1 LRAVYSRENHGDSS
15 RRASPTGEF
24 EIHNNFQTAFF
35 FFVTTTRGAR
45 CRGSDQSMRSDKRGR
60 RKILFVV
67 VAFSSLVLFT
77 LVSHARPFVEVVSSS
92 SSTERD
98 SSPSASSPSFK
109 RVSVVTYT
117 DRATDGLC
125 LSALTAALQ
134 GIELVIVGV
143 AGDEDHELDFSNVT
157 NAKTR
162 KLHAFVAL
170 LTNDDLWS
178 KYVVSPLDTEEKH
191 LVVFVDASDVLYLK
205 PSEYIASAYEKTIA
219 EHPGHPHRETDVV
232 LLAAERNCWPH
243 MDGPRERIPGGR
255 DFCANFDTLV
265 AEASSFKYPNS
276 GGFMG
281 PRKALAKAIDDIRS
295 EMRTAEDD
303 DQLCVQKA
311 MIRRQDATY
320 DFRLDYKSRVF
331 QTGWGTNLET
341 KDFGVQSVG
350 AYFDANRSVIL
361 NTEHGTEPA
370 IVHFNGGKVALT
382 PVGEALLKRRASV
395 SFVDEKR
402 ERRRFFE
409 IDSRYRQRHTSWYDL
424 TCGKYLDMV
433 KGSPLTLEAR
443 AD

>member
-1 LRAVYSRENHGDSS
+1 
-15 RRASPTGEF
+15 
-24 EIHNNFQTAFF
+24 
-35 FFVTTTRGAR
+35 
-45 CRGSDQSMRSDKRGR
+45 MRPDKRGR

-67 VAFSSLVLFT
+67 VAFSSVVLFT

-98 SSPSASSPSFK
+98 SSLSFT

-117 DRATDGLC
+117 DRASDGLC

-143 AGDEDHELDFSNVT
+143 DGDEDDELDFSNVT

-178 KYVVSPLDTEEKH
+178 KYVVSSSEETEEKH

-219 EHPGHPHRETDVV
+219 EHPGHPLRDRDVV

-281 PRKALAKAIDDIRS
+281 PRKALAKAINDIRS

-382 PVGEALLKRRASV
+382 PVGEALLKRRASI
-395 SFVDEKR
+395 SFVDAKR
-402 ERRRFFE
+402 QRGRFFE
-409 IDSRYRQRHTSWYDL
+409 IDSRYRQRHAAWYDA
-424 TCGKYLDMV
+424 TCGKYLEMV
-433 KGSPLTLEAR
+433 MGSSLTLEAR
-443 AD
+443 SASVSS

>member
-1 LRAVYSRENHGDSS
+1 
-15 RRASPTGEF
+15 
-24 EIHNNFQTAFF
+24 
-35 FFVTTTRGAR
+35 
-45 CRGSDQSMRSDKRGR
+45 MRSDKRAR
-60 RKILFVV
+60 RKIFLFVVVVV

-77 LVSHARPFVEVVSSS
+77 LASHARSFVEVVSSS

-98 SSPSASSPSFK
+98 SSLSFK

-143 AGDEDHELDFSNVT
+143 VGDEDHELDFSNVT

-162 KLHAFVAL
+162 KLHAFIAL
-170 LTNDDLWS
+170 LTNEKLWS
-178 KYVVSPLDTEEKH
+178 KYVASPSEIEEKH
-191 LVVFVDASDVLYLK
+191 LVVLVDASDVLYLK
-205 PSEYIASAYEKTIA
+205 PAEYIASAYEKAIA
-219 EHPGHPHRETDVV
+219 EYRGHHRERDVV

-243 MDGPRERIPGGR
+243 MDAKRERIPGGTG
-255 DFCANFDTLV
+255 FCANFDNLMKSDATKP
-265 AEASSFKYPNS
+265 SSFKYPNS

-281 PRKALAKAIDDIRS
+281 PREALAKAIDDIRS

-311 MIRRQDATY
+311 MIRHGSRKNATY
-320 DFRLDYKSRVF
+320 DFRLDYETRAF

-341 KDFGVQSVG
+341 KDFGIHSAVG

-382 PVGEALLKRRASV
+382 PVGEALLKRRASALL
-395 SFVDEKR
+395 VDGGR
-402 ERRRFFE
+402 HRRQFFE
-409 IDSRYRQRHTSWYDL
+409 SIDSRYRQRHASWYDA
-424 TCGKYLDMV
+424 TCGKYLETV
-433 KGSPLTLEAR
+433 KGSSLTLEASSS
-443 AD
+443 